1 MASKKEVKEKTKK
14 KSKYRYSVTRKKLTF
29 GEKAADKLTKVAG
42 SWSFIISMLVFMA
55 IWMWINISAYIGHW
69 DPYPFILLNFVLSC
83 LAALQAPIILMSQNR
98 EAQRDRQRTEYDYQ
112 VDKKAER
119 EIKDIQKDLKKME
132 KFVKE
137 LHSKLVRKSKK
148 RRK

>member
-14 KSKYRYSVTRKKLTF
+14 KNKYRYPVTRKKLTL

-98 EAQRDRQRTEYDYQ
+98 EAQRDRQRAEYDYQ

-119 EIKDIQKDLKKME
+119 EIKDMQKDLKKME
-132 KFVKE
+132 KLVKE
-137 LHSKLVRKSKK
+137 LHSKFVRKRKK
-148 RRK
+148 